1 MCTAG
6 FAHEKLICALVA
18 LRKSWVLFMRI
29 LLKEFMFSMGS
40 CFILIGAKTK
50 DIKKKKNIGRQSADN
65 RPLEKTISKSCK
77 FC

>member
-6 FAHEKLICALVA
+6 FAHEKLICTLVE
-18 LRKSWVLFMRI
+18 LRKSWVLFMRS

-50 DIKKKKNIGRQSADN
+50 DIKKRKILADN
-65 RPLEKTISKSCK
+65 LISDHWKK
-77 FC
+77 Q